1 MNSTAAA
8 LGIGM
13 LIGVF
18 LFLFCLLVG
27 WIDKMTAAMSKFFDK
42 KDKQ

>member
-13 LIGVF
+13 IIGVV
-18 LFLFCLLVG
+18 LFLVFLLVG
-27 WIDKMTAAMSKFFDK
+27 WIDKMTAAMSRFF
-42 KDKQ
+42 KQ

>member
-13 LIGVF
+13 LIGVA
-18 LFLFCLLVG
+18 LFLICLLLG
-27 WIDKMTAAMSKFFDK
+27 WIDKLTAAMSRLFSNK
-42 KDKQ
+42 

>member
-13 LIGVF
+13 LVGVF
-18 LFLFCLLVG
+18 LFLICLLTG
-27 WIDKMTAAMSKFFDK
+27 IIDKMTSAMSKFFDK
-42 KDKQ
+42 KEE